1 MSQSE
6 APKEGRRARKRRE
19 IRERIQQAA
28 QELFLDMGYD
38 HVTVEQV
45 ADRADVSRAT
55 FFNYYPS
62 KAALLRELAETLTER
77 LHRFLQE
84 TSREETSTQEQL
96 RAFFLYTA
104 DAVQRTRRLS
114 QDLFLESMR
123 APESE
128 ERSTDQ
134 LRLPYK
140 AIVVGGQRRGDVD
153 PSHDAGFLAEM
164 IGGTLAAILMNWMSE
179 PDYPLRERAEL
190 AARFLGNAMKPGT
203 ARALS
208 EPPPPNRG
216 SSPTGS

>member
-28 QELFLDMGYD
+28 KELFLEIGYD

-62 KAALLRELAETLTER
+62 KAALLRELADTLTER
-77 LHRFLQE
+77 LHRFLQD
-84 TSREETSTQEQL
+84 TSQAETSTQEQL

-123 APESE
+123 SPEEAE

-140 AIVVGGQRRGDVD
+140 SIVEAGQRRGDVD
-153 PSHDAGFLAEM
+153 PAHDAEFLTEM
-164 IGGTLAAILMNWMSE
+164 IGGTLAALLMNWLSA
-179 PDYPLRERAEL
+179 PNYPLRERAEL
-190 AARFLGNAMKPGT
+190 AARFLGGAMKPGT
-203 ARALS
+203 ASALS
-208 EPPPPNRG
+208 EPPPR
-216 SSPTGS
+216 

>member
-28 QELFLDMGYD
+28 KELFLEVGYD

-77 LHRFLQE
+77 LHRFLQDV
-84 TSREETSTQEQL
+84 SREESSTQEQL
-96 RAFFLYTA
+96 RAFFLNTA

-123 APESE
+123 TPEPDD
-128 ERSTDQ
+128 ERDNGQ

-140 AIVVGGQRRGDVD
+140 SIVVAGQRRGDVD
-153 PSHDAGFLAEM
+153 AGHDADFLAEM
-164 IGGTLAAILMNWMSE
+164 IAGTLAAVLMNWLSE

-203 ARALS
+203 ASALV
-208 EPPPPNRG
+208 EPPQ
-216 SSPTGS
+216 T